1 MTSQT
6 LIKSAL
12 ERSVQTVTLKP
23 ARGQR
28 TYTNVATVGAGT
40 ICRTIEKDQEII
52 IDVGKAMG
60 GEDAGPSPSTV
71 LRAAF
76 SSCLAIG
83 IKLWASRDDVPME
96 TITVAVDT
104 DVDARGQLGVCDT
117 VTPGFGAIAVAISIE
132 SDADPDAIERV
143 IAKSLRHSPL
153 MDVFCNPQTVATA
166 LTINASVPA

>member
-28 TYTNVATVGAGT
+28 TYTNVATVDAGT
-40 ICRTIEKDQEII
+40 ICRTVEKDQEII

-71 LRAAF
+71 LRAGSGTKVL
-76 SSCLAIG
+76 SSSGA
-83 IKLWASRDDVPME
+83 RVP
-96 TITVAVDT
+96 
-104 DVDARGQLGVCDT
+104 Q
-117 VTPGFGAIAVAISIE
+117 
-132 SDADPDAIERV
+132 
-143 IAKSLRHSPL
+143 
-153 MDVFCNPQTVATA
+153 
-166 LTINASVPA
+166 